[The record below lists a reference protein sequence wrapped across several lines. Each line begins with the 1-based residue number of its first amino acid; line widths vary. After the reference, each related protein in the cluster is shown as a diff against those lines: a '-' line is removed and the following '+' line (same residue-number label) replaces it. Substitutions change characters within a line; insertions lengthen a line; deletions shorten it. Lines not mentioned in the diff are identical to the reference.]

1 VGKILKLGI
10 VLFIIT
16 AVTGLLLGGVYTIT
30 LEPIKIAK
38 RNEKNEAMAQTLPD
52 ATAFES
58 VPVAADADIITDI
71 NKGIVN
77 GETVGWNY
85 TVEPKGYGGLIEIIV
100 GVSKDG
106 RLQAV
111 KILSHSE
118 TPGLGAKAA
127 EEPFIG
133 QFRGK
138 QTGALAIT
146 QSDTAAQNEIQ
157 AISGATITSGAV
169 VQGVNA
175 ALAYFGEHQHESE
188 RQSETPAGT
197 GYAGELPE
205 N

>member
-1 VGKILKLGI
+1 MGKILKLGI

-38 RNEKNEAMAQTLPD
+38 GNEKNEAMTQTLPD

-58 VPVAADADIITDI
+58 VPVAADTDIVTAI
-71 NKGIVN
+71 NKGTAG

-106 RLQAV
+106 RLQAI

-138 QTGALAIT
+138 QTEALSIT
-146 QSDTAAQNEIQ
+146 QSDTVAQNEIQ

-175 ALAYFGEHQHESE
+175 ALAYFGEHQYESE

-197 GYAGELPE
+197 GYAGELPK